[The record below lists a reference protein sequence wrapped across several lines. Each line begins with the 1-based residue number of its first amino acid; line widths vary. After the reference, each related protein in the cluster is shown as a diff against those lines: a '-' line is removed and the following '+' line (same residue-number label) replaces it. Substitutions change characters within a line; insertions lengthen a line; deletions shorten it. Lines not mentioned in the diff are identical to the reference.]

1 MSDKTSSD
9 HGDEG
14 FAMMYGTCVHCGK
27 LVDDDNLAELATED
41 MGLMC
46 EPCFNEKEVGSS

>member
-1 MSDKTSSD
+1 M
-9 HGDEG
+9 DEG
-14 FAMMYGTCVHCGK
+14 FAFIYGICKHCGEV
-27 LVDDDNLAELATED
+27 VDDDNLAELATED